1 MRHRKQ
7 VEKTQ
12 RQEVECKIWH
22 DSIFRH
28 EQETAKL
35 KPRTVSEHKGA
46 DKKSHIFPSEVA
58 RDQKDLKCQ
67 FIIQPGSAGLTK
79 QVVRPLKTGPPLRIN
94 ESPWRVTILTKISV
108 VSSLFENVF
117 VAVCTPDTNVY
128 THKLTDF
135 EVRSW

>member
-12 RQEVECKIWH
+12 RQEVECNIWH

-58 RDQKDLKCQ
+58 RDQKDLKW
-67 FIIQPGSAGLTK
+67 
-79 QVVRPLKTGPPLRIN
+79 
-94 ESPWRVTILTKISV
+94 ESPGGYNQNYDCMMMCK
-108 VSSLFENVF
+108 
-117 VAVCTPDTNVY
+117 
-128 THKLTDF
+128 
-135 EVRSW
+135 